1 MNERVMVLRQLVGE
15 SLYSVDQYAV
25 ADAIVLRACV
35 RRTVPEMFPGTARRR
50 PRRGA
55 RRLHPGQTRL
65 PQSG

>member
-1 MNERVMVLRQLVGE
+1 MNERVRVIKQLVGD

-35 RRTVPEMFPGTARRR
+35 RRAVPETFRGAARSR

-55 RRLHPGQTRL
+55 LRHSGQPRFRL
-65 PQSG
+65 SG

>member
-1 MNERVMVLRQLVGE
+1 MNERVKVIKQLVGE

-50 PRRGA
+50 PRRVA
-55 RRLHPGQTRL
+55 RRMHPGQTRFGL
-65 PQSG
+65 SG